1 MLSAIDED
9 RIAAAVAKAEQGTS
23 GEIVCVLAAE
33 VSTYGEAPLAW
44 AAALVLVLP
53 PIALAFG
60 LHPLAIA
67 SAEGLWTA
75 SQASAL
81 ESQLA
86 LALVAYATA
95 QVALFAV
102 AYLVISIPGMRRLLT
117 PPSLKRH
124 RVAKAAHQ
132 QFMAISSR
140 AVGSDTGVLI
150 FIALDDRQV
159 RIIAHEGIHE
169 KAGEPAW
176 TAAAK
181 AITKAM
187 RDGKDPTAGIIEAIE
202 ICGAALAKH
211 YPSKGPRAASASHRP
226 LEV

>member
-1 MLSAIDED
+1 MLSVIDED
-9 RIAAAVAKAEQGTS
+9 RIAAAVNTAEQGTS
-23 GEIVCVLAAE
+23 GEIVCVLAGE
-33 VSTYGEAPLAW
+33 VSTYGEVPLAW

-86 LALVAYATA
+86 LVLVAYATA
-95 QVALFAV
+95 QVVLFAI
-102 AYLVISIPGMRRLLT
+102 AYLVISIAGVRRMLT

-132 QFMAISSR
+132 QFVAVSSR

-150 FIALDDRQV
+150 FVALDDRQV

-176 TAAAK
+176 ARAAK
-181 AITKAM
+181 AIQTAM
-187 RDGKDPTAGIIEAIE
+187 KDGADPTAGIVEAIA
-202 ICGAALAKH
+202 ICGAALAQH
-211 YPSKGPRAASASHRP
+211 YPAKGPRAPDALDRP

>member
-1 MLSAIDED
+1 MLSAIDEN
-9 RIAAAVAKAEQGTS
+9 RIAAAVTKAEQGTS

-44 AAALVLVLP
+44 AAALVLVVP

-67 SAEGLWTA
+67 SAEGLWTV

-86 LALVAYATA
+86 LALIAYATA

-102 AYLVISIPGMRRLLT
+102 AYLVISIPGVRRLLT
-117 PPSLKRH
+117 PASLKRH

-132 QFMAISSR
+132 QFVAVSSR
-140 AVGSDTGVLI
+140 AVDSETGVLI
-150 FIALDDRQV
+150 FVALDDRQV
-159 RIIAHEGIHE
+159 RIIAHEGIHQ
-169 KAGEPAW
+169 KAGDPAW
-176 TAAAK
+176 AKAAK
-181 AITKAM
+181 AVQSAM
-187 RDGKDPTAGIIEAIE
+187 KDGADPTAGIIEAIE
-202 ICGAALAKH
+202 ICGAALREH
-211 YPSKGPRAASASHRP
+211 FPSSKTRAASASDRP